1 MVKSVHSPTYS
12 TFINQLLSLDKE
24 ISAKIHDNSKNV
36 NEVYQ
41 IYLERLSLFEKSCLI
56 PLSETDKSLLQSIKE
71 DLYLEFKLYNLKTDM
86 ESQFDSIQ
94 SELHE
99 LEKHL

>member
-12 TFINQLLSLDKE
+12 KFINQLLSLDKE

-41 IYLERLSLFEKSCLI
+41 IYLERLSLFEK
-56 PLSETDKSLLQSIKE
+56 
-71 DLYLEFKLYNLKTDM
+71 
-86 ESQFDSIQ
+86 
-94 SELHE
+94 
-99 LEKHL
+99 